1 MVAGLVIWGASDAL
15 NSTVDWAEGKVSGS
29 QLLFRAG
36 VAIGFSAAGGV
47 AGKVAGRGLER
58 LAPKLGRWM
67 DTAEA
72 ARNAR
77 RLADSRKALTRAEQ
91 ARAGLPKT
99 REFRKKATAADG
111 RLTLSGWKQP
121 QPDGFTRATP
131 EAVRDHARRI
141 GHDLTPDPARD
152 QTWRQGSDGWPGKYQ
167 APHAEKQQALTAPD
181 HPIGV
186 SKPMCPDCVEF
197 FRRHATHT
205 GQPQIVTD
213 PDGTRLFHPDGR
225 IIPNPDPRTSAR
237 RHRSRLPRPTAW
249 AGRGPWWGRR
259 RAPPSAGTF
268 PGPGAGE
275 PP

>member
-15 NSTVDWAEGKVSGS
+15 NSTVDWAEGKISGS

-36 VAIGFSAAGGV
+36 VAIGFSAAGGI
-47 AGKVAGRGLER
+47 AGKVAGKALER

-72 ARNAR
+72 ARNSR

-99 REFRKKATAADG
+99 RELRKKATAADG
-111 RLTLSGWKQP
+111 RPTLSGWKQP

-186 SKPMCPDCVEF
+186 SKPMCP
-197 FRRHATHT
+197 
-205 GQPQIVTD
+205 
-213 PDGTRLFHPDGR
+213 
-225 IIPNPDPRTSAR
+225 
-237 RHRSRLPRPTAW
+237 TAW
-249 AGRGPWWGRR
+249 SS
-259 RAPPSAGTF
+259 SAGT
-268 PGPGAGE
+268 
-275 PP
+275 PPTPANRRS